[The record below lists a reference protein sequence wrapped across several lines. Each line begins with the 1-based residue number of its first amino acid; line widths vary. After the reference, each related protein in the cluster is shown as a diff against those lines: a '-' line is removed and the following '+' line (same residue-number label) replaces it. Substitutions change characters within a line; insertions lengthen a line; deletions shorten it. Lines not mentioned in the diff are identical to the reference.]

1 MMKFLKRHYVIIM
14 FVITGLM
21 VAYAIPQMTP
31 DTTDVADR
39 YLLEKY
45 WKIHPIERDTVDYT
59 QWWTVLMDTTV
70 EKWWEIASFKPS
82 YNIQIMS
89 PDNERSLIIDF
100 SSDTLR
106 VYGDFQADSAA
117 QVFIDELISEYD
129 ATIYNLKQ
137 ELENCRESNK
147 VK

>member
-1 MMKFLKRHYVIIM
+1 MKFLKRHYVIIM